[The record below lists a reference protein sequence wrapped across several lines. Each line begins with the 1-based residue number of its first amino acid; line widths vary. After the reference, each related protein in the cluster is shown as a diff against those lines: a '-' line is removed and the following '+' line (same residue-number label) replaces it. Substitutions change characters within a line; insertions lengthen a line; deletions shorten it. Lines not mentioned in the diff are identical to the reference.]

1 MGKCRTVGLFKK
13 YVGPSLWPEKCR
25 TVELVPISMAAP
37 VLHSCYSTQECRT
50 VELVRC
56 DSDGPTFVN
65 VGPSLP
71 WLLGTDG
78 PTYCGLKSQECRTV
92 AAVMCNFCHGTDGP
106 TFWEKVGP
114 SQP

>member
-1 MGKCRTVGLFKK
+1 
-13 YVGPSLWPEKCR
+13 
-25 TVELVPISMAAP
+25 MASP
-37 VLHSCYSTQECRT
+37 VLHFFYLPQECRT
-50 VELVRC
+50 VELVHC

-78 PTYCGLKSQECRTV
+78 PTYCGPESPECRTV
-92 AAVMCNFCHGTDGP
+92 AAVLSGFRHGTDGP
-106 TFWEKVGP
+106 TFWKKVGP